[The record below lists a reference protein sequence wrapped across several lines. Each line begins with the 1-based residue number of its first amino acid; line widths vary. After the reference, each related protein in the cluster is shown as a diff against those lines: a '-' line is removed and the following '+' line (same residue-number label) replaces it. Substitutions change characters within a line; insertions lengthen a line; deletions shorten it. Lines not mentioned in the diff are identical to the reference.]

1 MLRIWQQTRKMTC
14 AFIVLRKISFS
25 KLKKNSGKPIVGPD
39 TRRYVY
45 PFEIDI
51 ALGALEFLFVDSEH
65 DDDEQSEIDISTVQ
79 YLGF

>member
-1 MLRIWQQTRKMTC
+1 M
-14 AFIVLRKISFS
+14 
-25 KLKKNSGKPIVGPD
+25 VGPD

-65 DDDEQSEIDISTVQ
+65 DDGKQGEIGISTV
-79 YLGF
+79 